1 MAYDK
6 IIAIHTNLSRCV
18 DYTLNHAKTGLCAAL
33 TYIENPAKN
42 AAEGRDGLFHL
53 ESALNCE
60 LDTAYED
67 MQATKRRWGKD
78 GPGHVLGYH
87 LIHSYAPGEV
97 TPQEAHA
104 ASLEFAQRL
113 LGDRYEAV
121 ISTHLDRGHI
131 HSHIVFNSVSF
142 TDGKMY
148 RNNFKDYF
156 RGHTGHLQRSE
167 PGARPVRHRARGER
181 QILRRLERGKV
192 R

>member
-6 IIAIHTNLSRCV
+6 IITVHTHLSRCV
-18 DYTLNHAKTGLCAAL
+18 DYALNHAKTGLHAAL

-42 AAEGRDGLFHL
+42 AVEGQDGLFHL
-53 ESALNCE
+53 ESALNCD

-67 MQATKRRWGKD
+67 IRSTKERWGKD

-87 LIHSYAPGEV
+87 LIHAYAPGEV
-97 TPQEAHA
+97 TPETAHA

-121 ISTHLDRGHI
+121 VSTHLDRDHV

-156 RGHTGHLQRSE
+156 RGYTRHFQRSE
-167 PGARPVRHRARGER
+167 PGARPVRHRARRKR
-181 QILRRLERGKV
+181 QVLR
-192 R
+192 